1 MAGHETL
8 RGQLIEDETLITV
21 DELCRHCTV
30 RVEEV
35 ITYVQEGILDPDDE
49 AVAPERADN
58 WQFHISSVKRVRTV
72 VHLQRD
78 LGVNLAGA
86 ALALELLD
94 RIAELEQ
101 RRTERPGSFQDPRA

>member
-1 MAGHETL
+1 MTEFETL
-8 RGQLIEDETLITV
+8 GGQLIEDETLITV

-35 ITYVQEGILDPDDE
+35 ITLVQEGILDPSGRIVS
-49 AVAPERADN
+49 AQRADA

-72 VHLQRD
+72 NHLQRD

-94 RIAELEQ
+94 RIAELE
-101 RRTERPGSFQDPRA
+101 RR

>member
-1 MAGHETL
+1 MAEYETL
-8 RGQLIEDETLITV
+8 RGQLIDDDTLITV
-21 DELCRHCTV
+21 NELCRHCTV

-35 ITYVQEGILDPDDE
+35 ITLVGEGILDPTE
-49 AVAPERADN
+49 GVVRAEQADG
-58 WQFHISSVKRVRTV
+58 WQFHISSVRRVRTV

-94 RIAELEQ
+94 RIAELEH
-101 RRTERPGSFQDPRA
+101 R

>member
-1 MAGHETL
+1 MAEHEII
-8 RGQLIEDETLITV
+8 RGQLNEEETGIPV
-21 DELCRHCTV
+21 DELCRHCAV

-35 ITYVQEGILDPDDE
+35 ITLVQEGILDPADE
-49 AVAPERADN
+49 VIRVERAAS
-58 WQFHISSVKRVRTV
+58 WQFHISSVRRVRTA

-94 RIAELEQ
+94 RIAELE
-101 RRTERPGSFQDPRA
+101 R